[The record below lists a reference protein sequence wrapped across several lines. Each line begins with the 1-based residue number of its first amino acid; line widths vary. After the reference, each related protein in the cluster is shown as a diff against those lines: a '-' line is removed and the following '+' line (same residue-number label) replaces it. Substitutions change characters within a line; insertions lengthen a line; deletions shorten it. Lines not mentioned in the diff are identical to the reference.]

1 MINST
6 SKTDNILRPDTIAG
20 RPAQTRPTTAPSPTE
35 TDTIRASSQENLK
48 AALNA
53 QPEVRP
59 EVLERAK
66 QLLADGNYPPR
77 EIIRRLSEML
87 VKSADLSE

>member
-6 SKTDNILRPDTIAG
+6 SKTDNILRPETITA
-20 RPAQTRPTTAPSPTE
+20 RPPQNRPTAPIPTE
-35 TDTIRASSQENLK
+35 TDSIRASSQENLK
-48 AALNA
+48 EALRA

-59 EVLERAK
+59 EVVERAR

-87 VKSADLSE
+87 MKSADLAE

>member
-6 SKTDNILRPDTIAG
+6 SKTDNILRPETIAA
-20 RPAQTRPTTAPSPTE
+20 RPPQNRPTAQVPAE

-48 AALNA
+48 EALRA

-59 EVLERAK
+59 ELVERGK

-87 VKSADLSE
+87 MKSADLAE